1 MGLIEFGLLI
11 FLILTIGHYIVAW
24 SIYLEK
30 KFELVR
36 KMLIFFILFNFI
48 SLYSVLF
55 VVQPSQQ
62 MALSYSLIIL
72 VGLWSSAES
81 LFWVLTYLPGFEY
94 VPWLVCLISH
104 CLFAKEVEGKS
115 KANPVIHWV
124 CWGAQN
130 RPEQGYQYHFTDV
143 SKAVGKQTQQLPTL
157 LRQQHWEL
165 LRSCWRWCV
174 NGYENSQ

>member
-1 MGLIEFGLLI
+1 MLRRMISAFFTYMQTNSSLRYDIILRDGLPDWRQPVFYYRRVRKMGLIEFGLLI

-62 MALSYSLIIL
+62 MALSFSFSRSVEQCGNPCSGSSPIYLDLSTCRD
-72 VGLWSSAES
+72 WS
-81 LFWVLTYLPGFEY
+81 V
-94 VPWLVCLISH
+94 
-104 CLFAKEVEGKS
+104 
-115 KANPVIHWV
+115 
-124 CWGAQN
+124 
-130 RPEQGYQYHFTDV
+130 
-143 SKAVGKQTQQLPTL
+143 
-157 LRQQHWEL
+157 
-165 LRSCWRWCV
+165 
-174 NGYENSQ
+174 

>member
-62 MALSYSLIIL
+62 MALSYSLDCSQ
-72 VGLWSSAES
+72 SSI
-81 LFWVLTYLPGFEY
+81 FP
-94 VPWLVCLISH
+94 
-104 CLFAKEVEGKS
+104 
-115 KANPVIHWV
+115 
-124 CWGAQN
+124 
-130 RPEQGYQYHFTDV
+130 
-143 SKAVGKQTQQLPTL
+143 
-157 LRQQHWEL
+157 
-165 LRSCWRWCV
+165 
-174 NGYENSQ
+174 

>member
-30 KFELVR
+30 KFELVC

-72 VGLWSSAES
+72 VGLWSSAEILVLGPHLFTWIWVRAVIGLFNIPLSICQGGWREIQSKSGDS
-81 LFWVLTYLPGFEY
+81 LSLL
-94 VPWLVCLISH
+94 
-104 CLFAKEVEGKS
+104 
-115 KANPVIHWV
+115 
-124 CWGAQN
+124 GAQN

-143 SKAVGKQTQQLPTL
+143 TKAVGKQTQQLPTL

-174 NGYENSQ
+174 NGCNNSQ